1 MSEITVKIRMILY
14 VSVASLF
21 RVAPALSLFMAL
33 FPCLMPETVYAASTG
48 LRFYPMQF
56 NYSAADSKGGVTM
69 NVTNNTNNNFL
80 LKGGVAVMDSDT
92 GRFGPDDAPLPPFVI
107 LPPLARLEA
116 GGQYSFRIRQVGGG
130 LPKDRESACIVSVTA
145 IPATNEPVIP
155 LRRTPEG
162 VRAAQVEASPSNDA
176 AVNKRPQLQIAIQMN
191 MRLFYRPEGVPERDN
206 ASVAD
211 QLQFRAQGNAL
222 VVFNPTPYFVQLSE
236 MSLNG
241 KKVNS
246 EVTQGYIRPKDSRQF
261 VPGVPVTGQVEW
273 HFGGDKKR
281 YRSAMK
287 A

>member
-1 MSEITVKIRMILY
+1 MSEITVKIRSILY
-14 VSVASLF
+14 LGVVSLF
-21 RVAPALSLFMAL
+21 RVVPVLSLCMAL
-33 FPCLMPETVYAASTG
+33 IPCLMPETVFAASSG
-48 LRFYPMQF
+48 LRFYPMQL

-69 NVTNNTNNNFL
+69 NVTNNTDRNFL
-80 LKGGVAVMDSDT
+80 LKGSVAVMDSDT

-116 GGQYSFRIRQVGGG
+116 GGQYSFRIRQVGRG

-145 IPATNEPVIP
+145 IPATNEPVVP

-162 VRAAQVEASPSNDA
+162 ERAAPVRDDA
-176 AVNKRPQLQIAIQMN
+176 AVNKRSQLQIAIQMN

-211 QLQFRAQGNAL
+211 QLRFRAQGNAL
-222 VVFNPTPYFVQLSE
+222 VVDNPTPYFVQLSE

-241 KKVNS
+241 KKVKP
-246 EVTQGYIRPKDSRQF
+246 EVIQGYVRPKDSRLF
-261 VPGVPVTGQVEW
+261 VPGVPVTGPVEW

-281 YRSAMK
+281 YRYAMK
-287 A
+287 G